1 MLSRE
6 SANNSSTLPRDLLP
20 REVHSV
26 QWSKLVI
33 SDDSK
38 FEVRVFDRGR
48 YFCFFFFFNEKRT
61 MLCASSD
68 QGENNGAIVSQMTNP
83 HTPQDFT
90 VSRLLS
96 TPTNSLGKNP
106 RNSRSKTRMSKRLRN
121 GNGRESNAIRDRFT
135 ERERDRETRVGPRL
149 TRFHAFRSTNGSWFH
164 RNHAFPVMLFALYR
178 FDEYPGTVES
188 FKNSHA
194 CAAASLLDSPSLFL
208 LFFFVKAQLPCLGRH
223 LEIFHSNF
231 HLPSNS
237 V

>member
-1 MLSRE
+1 
-6 SANNSSTLPRDLLP
+6 
-20 REVHSV
+20 
-26 QWSKLVI
+26 
-33 SDDSK
+33 
-38 FEVRVFDRGR
+38 
-48 YFCFFFFFNEKRT
+48 
-61 MLCASSD
+61 MLCTSSD

-121 GNGRESNAIRDRFT
+121 GNGRELNAIRDRFT

-149 TRFHAFRSTNGSWFH
+149 TRFDPRTDPDSIEITHFQSCCSRYTALMNTQAQWSHSRIATPVLLLLFSTLL
-164 RNHAFPVMLFALYR
+164 LF
-178 FDEYPGTVES
+178 F
-188 FKNSHA
+188 F
-194 CAAASLLDSPSLFL
+194 FF
-208 LFFFVKAQLPCLGRH
+208 FFFVKAQLPCLGRH